1 VSFTNYVKEV
11 MAASPK
17 EPQPRG
23 TAEFAESS
31 LLEAVVPADSFIDI
45 KDELDS
51 WDGVVEDESSAI
63 LPFVPQ
69 RQVLLF
75 GKTLQILHEI
85 QHLLLMHRCLDE
97 LVPVYIVFRTPLIE
111 DVVLKSYLAR
121 LAITLEA
128 FAFGTVPHSESESK
142 GPPPKELIFSGTI
155 KDSNKPTIIRYE
167 EESGPHIYITWKLE
181 VFICKSHYVLV

>member
-1 VSFTNYVKEV
+1 L
-11 MAASPK
+11 P
-17 EPQPRG
+17 
-23 TAEFAESS
+23 

-128 FAFGTVPHSESESK
+128 FAFGTVPHSE
-142 GPPPKELIFSGTI
+142 LIFSGTI